1 MFLVYAIKSSVT
13 GRIYI
18 GQTQDF
24 AKRLER
30 HNRGRVKSTSKDGSW
45 QLIAMEEFE
54 TREQS
59 RWCEKQLKSSR
70 GKRIKWLE
78 QHAV

>member
-1 MFLVYAIKSSVT
+1 MFVVYAIQSFVT

-24 AKRLER
+24 TKRLEL
-30 HNRGRVKSTSKDGSW
+30 HNNGRVKSTSIDGSW
-45 QLIAMEEFE
+45 NLIAMEEFE
-54 TREQS
+54 TRDRA

-78 QHAV
+78 QHEV